1 MAMQFTI
8 KLRDARTAL
17 ANRRTM
23 RVAHRRLADELAGF
37 RTTAERAELD
47 ELISRHSPEETEQI
61 RAILYRQDVQR
72 QQSVARQTAGLGGYL
87 G

>member
-1 MAMQFTI
+1 MQFTTAI
-8 KLRDARTAL
+8 RDLRTAL

-23 RVAHRRLADELAGF
+23 RAAHRRLSDELASF

-47 ELISRHSPEETEQI
+47 EFLGRYSSAETAEI
-61 RAILYRQDVQR
+61 RQLLYRHDLHR
-72 QQSVARQTAGLGGYL
+72 QWAGDRASAGLGGYR

>member
-1 MAMQFTI
+1 
-8 KLRDARTAL
+8 
-17 ANRRTM
+17 M
-23 RVAHRRLADELAGF
+23 RVANRRLADELAGF

-47 ELISRHSPEETEQI
+47 ELISRHSAEETEQI
-61 RAILYRQDVQR
+61 RAILYRQDVER

>member
-1 MAMQFTI
+1 MQFTI
-8 KLRDARTAL
+8 KLRDARKAL
-17 ANRRTM
+17 ADRRVQ

-47 ELISRHSPEETEQI
+47 ELISRHTPEETEQI
-61 RAILYRQDVQR
+61 RAILYRQDLVR
-72 QQSVARQTAGLGGYL
+72 QQSATRQTAGLGGYL

>member
-1 MAMQFTI
+1 MQLSRRI
-8 KLRDARTAL
+8 SDALTVL

-23 RVAHRRLADELAGF
+23 RIANRRLADELASF

-47 ELISRHSPEETEQI
+47 ELISRHSSEETREI
-61 RAILYRQDVQR
+61 RAILYRQDLER
-72 QQSVARQTAGLGGYL
+72 QQTSRRETAGLGGYL

>member
-1 MAMQFTI
+1 MQFTI
-8 KLRDARTAL
+8 KLRDARKAL
-17 ANRRTM
+17 ADRRVQ

-47 ELISRHSPEETEQI
+47 ELISRHNPEDTEHI
-61 RAILYRQDVQR
+61 RAILYRQDLLR
-72 QQSVARQTAGLGGYL
+72 QQSTPRQTAGLGGYL

>member
-1 MAMQFTI
+1 MQFTI
-8 KLRDARTAL
+8 KLRDARKAL
-17 ANRRTM
+17 ADRRVQ

-47 ELISRHSPEETEQI
+47 ELISRHTPEETEQI
-61 RAILYRQDVQR
+61 RAILFHQDSMR
-72 QQSVARQTAGLGGYL
+72 QQSTARQTAGLGGYL

>member
-1 MAMQFTI
+1 MQFTT
-8 KLRDARTAL
+8 KLRDVRTAL

-23 RVAHRRLADELAGF
+23 RVANRRLAGELASF

-47 ELISRHSPEETEQI
+47 ELLARHSNEETEQI
-61 RAILYRQDVQR
+61 RAILYRQDVAR
-72 QQSVARQTAGLGGYL
+72 QQSTGRQTAGLGGYR

>member
-1 MAMQFTI
+1 MQFTT

-23 RVAHRRLADELAGF
+23 RVANRRLADELASF
-37 RTTAERAELD
+37 RTTSERAELD
-47 ELISRHSPEETEQI
+47 QLLSRHSNEETEVI
-61 RAILYRQDVQR
+61 REILYRQDAAR
-72 QQSVARQTAGLGGYL
+72 LQSANRQTAGMGGYL

>member
-1 MAMQFTI
+1 MQFTI
-8 KLRDARTAL
+8 KLRDARKAL
-17 ANRRTM
+17 ADRRVQ

-47 ELISRHSPEETEQI
+47 ELISRHTPEETEQI
-61 RAILYRQDVQR
+61 RAILYRHDLTR
-72 QQSVARQTAGLGGYL
+72 QQSSARQTAGLGGYL

>member
-1 MAMQFTI
+1 MQFTI
-8 KLRDARTAL
+8 KLRDARKAL
-17 ANRRTM
+17 ADRRTV

-47 ELISRHSPEETEQI
+47 ELISRHAPEETEDI
-61 RAILYRQDVQR
+61 RAILYRQDLAR
-72 QQSVARQTAGLGGYL
+72 QQSTSRQTAGLGGYL

>member
-1 MAMQFTI
+1 MRFTI

-23 RVAHRRLADELAGF
+23 RVAHRRLADELSAF

-47 ELISRHSPEETEQI
+47 ELISRYASEETEQI
-61 RAILYRQDVQR
+61 RAILYRQDVERQR
-72 QQSVARQTAGLGGYL
+72 SVARQTAGLGGYL

>member
-1 MAMQFTI
+1 MQFTI
-8 KLRDARTAL
+8 KLRDARKAL
-17 ANRRTM
+17 ADRRVE
-23 RVAHRRLADELAGF
+23 RVAYRRLAGELAGF

-61 RAILYRQDVQR
+61 RAILYRQDAMR
-72 QQSVARQTAGLGGYL
+72 QQSAARQTAGLGGYL

>member
-1 MAMQFTI
+1 MQFTI
-8 KLRDARTAL
+8 KLRDARKAL
-17 ANRRTM
+17 ADRRVQ

-47 ELISRHSPEETEQI
+47 ELISRHTPEETEQI
-61 RAILYRQDVQR
+61 RSILYRQDLMR
-72 QQSVARQTAGLGGYL
+72 QQSTARQTAGLGGYL

>member
-1 MAMQFTI
+1 MQFTI
-8 KLRDARTAL
+8 KLRDVRKAL
-17 ANRRTM
+17 SDRRTV

-47 ELISRHSPEETEQI
+47 ELISRHNSAETEQI
-61 RAILYRQDVQR
+61 RQILYRQDLLR
-72 QQSVARQTAGLGGYL
+72 QQTTVRQTAGLGGYL

>member
-1 MAMQFTI
+1 MQLST
-8 KLRDARTAL
+8 KLRDVRTAR

-23 RVAHRRLADELAGF
+23 RVAQRRLADELASF

-47 ELISRHSPEETEQI
+47 ELLSRHTAEETREI
-61 RAILYRQDVQR
+61 RAILYRQDVER
-72 QQSVARQTAGLGGYL
+72 QQSQTRQTAGLGGYL